1 VSGNIEKGSDVFR
14 STTSAISSQPASDV
28 FLWEAPILNNCGAGR
43 ARSRSGA
50 TVHRIQC
57 KAGDEVLTQ
66 AGLVRLENG
75 RTREQKLEFTS
86 PPAGDD
92 QEILLLL
99 EREGKP
105 SPYRSLRLW
114 FNVKLSARPVS

>member
-1 VSGNIEKGSDVFR
+1 
-14 STTSAISSQPASDV
+14 
-28 FLWEAPILNNCGAGR
+28 
-43 ARSRSGA
+43 
-50 TVHRIQC
+50 VHRIQC